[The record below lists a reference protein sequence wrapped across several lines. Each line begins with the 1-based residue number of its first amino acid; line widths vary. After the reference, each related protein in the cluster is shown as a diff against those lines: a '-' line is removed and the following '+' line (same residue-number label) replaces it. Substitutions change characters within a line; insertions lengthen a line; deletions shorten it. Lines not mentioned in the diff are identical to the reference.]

1 MRRYK
6 ITIQYDGTNFS
17 GFQSQKNNTGIQDKI
32 ESSIA
37 SLNHN
42 KKVRIY
48 GASRTDA
55 GVHALGQVAHFDLDS
70 KLDDED
76 LLRAINARLDRQ
88 IRIANLKKINDNF
101 HSRFDAIS
109 KEYNYSCSLS
119 DNPLYLKDHYH
130 VKNID
135 IKLLKKIKNHIK
147 TKKRIVIN
155 ILLDLCKIIQGEHDF
170 LSFSKFSNKKNN
182 NCKIFTSKWVF
193 DDKKEEK
200 LSYIIH
206 GNRFLHHMVR
216 YLVGTMIAVGQHKI
230 SIDDFKNL
238 LDKPKKDAKIFKA
251 PSNGLILKE
260 IFYEN

>member
-6 ITIQYDGTNFS
+6 IIIQYDGTNFS
-17 GFQSQKNNTGIQDKI
+17 GFQSQKNQSGIQDKI

-37 SLNHN
+37 SLNHD

-48 GASRTDA
+48 GASRTDT

-70 KLDDED
+70 KLNDKD

-88 IRIANLKKINDNF
+88 IRISSLKEINENF

-109 KEYNYSCSLS
+109 KEYNYLCCLS
-119 DNPLYLKDHYH
+119 DNPLLLKDHHY
-130 VKNID
+130 
-135 IKLLKKIKNHIK
+135 IKK
-147 TKKRIVIN
+147 VDFN
-155 ILLDLCKIIQGEHDF
+155 ILSDVSKIIEGEHDF

-182 NCKIFTSKWVF
+182 YCKIFTSKWVF
-193 DDKKEEK
+193 DDNNEEK

-216 YLVGTMIAVGQHKI
+216 YLVGSMIAVSQNKI
-230 SIDDFKNL
+230 TIDYFRTL
-238 LDKPKKDAKIFKA
+238 LNQPIKDAKIFKA
-251 PSNGLILKE
+251 PSNGLVLKE

>member
-6 ITIQYDGTNFS
+6 IIIQYDGTNFS
-17 GFQSQKNNTGIQDKI
+17 GFQSQKNQSGIQDKI
-32 ESSIA
+32 ESSIS
-37 SLNHN
+37 SLNHD

-48 GASRTDA
+48 GASRTDT

-70 KLDDED
+70 KLNDKD

-88 IRIANLKKINDNF
+88 IRISYLKKINENF

-109 KEYNYSCSLS
+109 KEYNYLCCLS
-119 DNPLYLKDHYH
+119 DNPLLLKDHFY
-130 VKNID
+130 
-135 IKLLKKIKNHIK
+135 IKK
-147 TKKRIVIN
+147 VDFN
-155 ILLDLCKIIQGEHDF
+155 ILSDLSEIIEGEHDF

-182 NCKIFTSKWVF
+182 YCKIFTSKWVF
-193 DDKKEEK
+193 DDKNDEK

-216 YLVGTMIAVGQHKI
+216 YLVGTMIAVSQNKI
-230 SIDDFKNL
+230 SMNDFKNL
-238 LDKPKKDAKIFKA
+238 LENPRKDAKIFKA

-260 IFYEN
+260 IFYED

>member
-119 DNPLYLKDHYH
+119 DNPLLLKDHH
-130 VKNID
+130 
-135 IKLLKKIKNHIK
+135 HIK
-147 TKKRIVIN
+147 KVDIN
-155 ILLDLCKIIQGEHDF
+155 ILLDLCKIIEGEHDF